1 MEDYKE
7 KANKELKDENYYE
20 RMSRDPTNEHM
31 EIVSDT
37 TETFHRQQDSAK
49 RIADNLKTT
58 NVKTPLFYI
67 TPNVHKKISQD
78 NL

>member
-31 EIVSDT
+31 KIDT
-37 TETFHRQQDSAK
+37 AETFHRQQDSAK